1 LDSLIIN
8 MNKLEKNKERNQE
21 ASLTDAYSIFVYAIR
36 TKITRD
42 YYPRLRL
49 FLVFIGLHPS
59 AKIEFGWYIY

>member
-1 LDSLIIN
+1 

-21 ASLTDAYSIFVYAIR
+21 ASLTDAYSLFVYAIR

-49 FLVFIGLHPS
+49 FLDFIGLHPS